1 MTLFRSTPWE
11 TRNLGIPSY
20 EINVPDLNKMTV
32 TNLTNELDLLRKKSS
47 HFFIFARLQKKE
59 IHLSSILEKQGFYL
73 IESTISPYMNLN
85 KNVILAKFNDN
96 KKLSLPKRY
105 KEKNITFHTLTNDK
119 KHHDKNKLKKIA
131 EESFSYDRFHLD
143 TNCTSTVADLRFSL
157 WVDDLIADSDVT
169 FDVLHH
175 DNEPI
180 GFIARKNNYLILGG
194 FKKKY
199 LLAGLGEYFILNTCS
214 TLKQQNYPTIE
225 TLISVNNLPIVNL
238 YASVGFKFR
247 DTRYSFHFWNK

>member
-20 EINVPDLNKMTV
+20 EINVHDLYKTTS
-32 TNLTNELDLLRKKSS
+32 TNLANELDDLRKKST

-59 IHLSSILEKQGFYL
+59 INFAAILEKQGFYL

-85 KNVILAKFNDN
+85 KNEILVKFNDN
-96 KKLSLPKRY
+96 KNTSLPIRY
-105 KEKNITFHTLTNDK
+105 KEKKITFHILTNDEK
-119 KHHDKNKLKKIA
+119 IFAKIELKKIA

-143 TNCTSTVADLRFSL
+143 YNCTSTIADQRFSM
-157 WVDDLIADSDVT
+157 WVDDLIADNDVT

-175 DNEPI
+175 NGDI
-180 GFIARKNNYLILGG
+180 ISFIARKNNYLILGG
-194 FKKKY
+194 FKQKY
-199 LLAGLGEYFILNTCS
+199 LLAGLGEYFILNSCS
-214 TLKQQNYPTIE
+214 ILKQQNYPTVE
-225 TLISVNNLPIVNL
+225 TLISVNNLLIVNL
-238 YASVGFKFR
+238 YASVGFKFK